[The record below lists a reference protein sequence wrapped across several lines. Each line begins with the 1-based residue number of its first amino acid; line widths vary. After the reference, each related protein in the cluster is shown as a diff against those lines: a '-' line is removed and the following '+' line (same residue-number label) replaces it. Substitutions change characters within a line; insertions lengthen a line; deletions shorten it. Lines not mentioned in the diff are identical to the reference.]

1 MLETLRSAWWS
12 MGPRVAEFERDFAEF
27 CRAPQRSRSRTEL
40 STTRRSKHSARI
52 AKRPGV
58 GAPPPNGVAPRLL
71 TLALYGR
78 MTDDQVEAGIDAL
91 RAVL

>member
-1 MLETLRSAWWS
+1 LVEHGAARRRVRARLRGVLPRAAALAFANGTVHYPPIHTFSAYRETAW
-12 MGPRVAEFERDFAEF
+12 
-27 CRAPQRSRSRTEL
+27 
-40 STTRRSKHSARI
+40 RRCS
-52 AKRPGV
+52 PTD
-58 GAPPPNGVAPRLL
+58 GVAPRLL